1 MGRNHNSKYS
11 PSFPSALLILSS
23 SLVCLIRVSNKASRF
38 EDQDMFGSVNRS
50 SQRLLLSHTLAQAR
64 GKVGQW
70 DNGTR
75 RSRVLALTCMAKV
88 RQWLSSGPG
97 LSSDVQPNS
106 IRTLSSALHLGC
118 GAKQWMPV

>member
-11 PSFPSALLILSS
+11 PNFLRALLILSS
-23 SLVCLIRVSNKASRF
+23 SLVCLRVSNITSRF
-38 EDQDMFGSVNRS
+38 EDQGMFGSVNRS
-50 SQRLLLSHTLAQAR
+50 SQRLLLSRTLAQTR

-70 DNGTR
+70 YNGTR
-75 RSRVLALTCMAKV
+75 RSRVLALTRMAKV

-118 GAKQWMPV
+118 DAKKWMQV